1 MPPAKELTVQQLAK
15 ALSRLSPKEFESL
28 VEILDKENLKSRRA
42 MVRREVAMGK
52 VISEKELFK
61 GLD

>member
-42 MVRREVAMGK
+42 TVRLEVAKGK
-52 VISEKELFK
+52 RGDFTKH
-61 GLD
+61 

>member
-42 MVRREVAMGK
+42 TVRLEVAKGK

-61 GLD
+61 ELD

>member
-42 MVRREVAMGK
+42 IVRREVAKGK
-52 VISEKELFK
+52 VINEKELFK
-61 GLD
+61 ELD